1 MGNEFGRSV
10 AFHLILPLWKYPC
23 IQFVMDN
30 TCCGTLC
37 RETSCSDGIIASTG
51 MTYLVVVNHLSMSF
65 FISKD
70 SLEVTVSVPASYQ
83 PVAVTFLINHSIW
96 PIRAWWRFDK
106 SKFQPEQ
113 GLIAPP
119 GLDFGCKEWL
129 QIARL
134 WAEVISTICELLVVN
149 LTHTQIWA
157 KIAATK
163 SVYLYMWYI
172 LSKR

>member
-1 MGNEFGRSV
+1 MLRWYHS
-10 AFHLILPLWKYPC
+10 Y
-23 IQFVMDN
+23 
-30 TCCGTLC
+30 
-37 RETSCSDGIIASTG
+37 R
-51 MTYLVVVNHLSMSF
+51 YLVVVNHLSMSF

-134 WAEVISTICELLVVN
+134 WAEVISTICELLTSHTHKFGLKLLQQKVYIYICDIFFQN
-149 LTHTQIWA
+149 DRAWFLTMGYTFCALPLCNGPDLCNSWMSAFVIFDPPGA
-157 KIAATK
+157 RMDA
-163 SVYLYMWYI
+163 S
-172 LSKR
+172 